1 MNNFVGREKERPSL
15 TPDDFEIEE
24 EDPVRQTSY
33 SSLIRAESR
42 EISCLFSLLT
52 WTFAEQGCQEKKNRS
67 RKCTV

>member
-33 SSLIRAESR
+33 SSLKRGEQER
-42 EISCLFSLLT
+42 YHFLVF
-52 WTFAEQGCQEKKNRS
+52 FADLDIC
-67 RKCTV
+67 